1 MPKLSVFQ
9 RALIGVVLS
18 LCSTGVMAET
28 RYIMD
33 KIYVDFRSG
42 PSNENRIISNLP
54 SGTKLDMIG
63 LSDDETWAQV
73 VTEGGERGWLRAQYL
88 TDQPI
93 ARDLL
98 LEAQRKLTLLSG
110 KGDNLSEQVTS
121 LEQQTNTL
129 QTQLNAAVAERDQAL
144 SELEDIK
151 RVSAAAL
158 DLNKRHQQLLQDHQA
173 LETKLDVANAE
184 IDRLSDDSRQTWFL
198 YGAIAVAI
206 GVVLTL
212 IVQNIRSRRRYSEWA

>member
-1 MPKLSVFQ
+1 MPRLSFL
-9 RALIGVVLS
+9 RYPLLGIILS
-18 LCSTGVMAET
+18 LCSAAAVAET
-28 RYIMD
+28 RYIID
-33 KIYVDFRSG
+33 KVYVDFRSG
-42 PSNENRIISNLP
+42 ASNEHRIINNLP
-54 SGTKLDMIG
+54 SGTKLDMVG
-63 LSDDETWAQV
+63 LSDDEKWAEV
-73 VTEGGERGWLRAQYL
+73 ITEDGERGWVRAQYL

-98 LEAQRKLTLLSG
+98 LEAQRKLTTLSG
-110 KGDNLSEQVTS
+110 QSNDLTEQVSS
-121 LEQQTNTL
+121 LQQQNNTL
-129 QTQLNAAVAERDQAL
+129 QTQLDSATTERDQAL
-144 SELEDIK
+144 SELEEIK
-151 RVSAAAL
+151 RISADAL